1 MKRIRFQREE
11 VIPRLFA
18 LTGEGIEY
26 RNRIR
31 SIAGFGA
38 WAILSGLTL
47 ASFIF
52 LATNNL
58 QRLAVIA
65 LSAFKYLPL
74 FVVIYALARNKA
86 ATYLA
91 DIFELEDE
99 ALAHDFIEDVAFGSS
114 LDHIGDWNKVS
125 EQDKLKRITISEGGI
140 SDQDERSPVIRIG
153 GPGYAQV
160 NLDSVALLERVD
172 GFPEI
177 IEPRDKPWKLGC
189 FERIREIGKSDK
201 PGKREYAIVNLRDQF
216 ARGISVRARTKDGIP
231 IEAQDIK
238 VMFSILRKPKEQ
250 APENNPYHYEEK
262 AVHSLVY
269 DQVIITPAPAKVF
282 GVSFPWD
289 TTVLPL
295 VIGELEKVIA
305 SHSLSEILANIS
317 ARELDELIM
326 NEATNKQMR
335 VEMTGEQTARV
346 SPSGASKPPEFLS
359 RSNITAQFFN
369 DEFKAEAARLGVA
382 VHWIDIGTWQ
392 LPHEIVIEELKSAW
406 MLTGENAKR
415 AAALE
420 RASNKYE
427 IKELTELVNNV
438 IISNY
443 SKSGSSGSSRKLSE
457 KEYVE
462 LAKII
467 EENSDIAFSPM
478 LQQRFSHN
486 AANKRDAHTIALDIL
501 KAFRRELVAA
511 RELIEKENRS
521 PVEKQ
526 MEIAGITKALKD
538 IDFHIFHYVK
548 RTS

>member
-1 MKRIRFQREE
+1 
-11 VIPRLFA
+11 
-18 LTGEGIEY
+18 
-26 RNRIR
+26 
-31 SIAGFGA
+31 
-38 WAILSGLTL
+38 
-47 ASFIF
+47 
-52 LATNNL
+52 
-58 QRLAVIA
+58 
-65 LSAFKYLPL
+65 
-74 FVVIYALARNKA
+74 
-86 ATYLA
+86 
-91 DIFELEDE
+91 
-99 ALAHDFIEDVAFGSS
+99 
-114 LDHIGDWNKVS
+114 
-125 EQDKLKRITISEGGI
+125 
-140 SDQDERSPVIRIG
+140 
-153 GPGYAQV
+153 
-160 NLDSVALLERVD
+160 
-172 GFPEI
+172 
-177 IEPRDKPWKLGC
+177 
-189 FERIREIGKSDK
+189 
-201 PGKREYAIVNLRDQF
+201 
-216 ARGISVRARTKDGIP
+216 
-231 IEAQDIK
+231 
-238 VMFSILRKPKEQ
+238 
-250 APENNPYHYEEK
+250 
-262 AVHSLVY
+262 
-269 DQVIITPAPAKVF
+269 
-282 GVSFPWD
+282 
-289 TTVLPL
+289 
-295 VIGELEKVIA
+295 
-305 SHSLSEILANIS
+305 
-317 ARELDELIM
+317 M

-548 RTS
+548 RTP